1 MSFLS
6 ICILLLTPTVV
17 PSSFWSLLLDALTHP
32 SICFFACLSYI
43 FPGPPSSIFL
53 ASFELLLGT
62 NQQQSSHTGFLL
74 ALLVAL
80 PPQIS
85 CHNSCCPSVLCR
97 PFRYASTPIALTV
110 SFCLPQLL
118 ALPLELSLLISQWLL
133 IQQAL
138 GALFSVRS
146 HSLLASLKDPYH
158 FSWAVFLSSPNKE
171 TPLHFW
177 RLHSLQQYARY
188 SEGDLPNSLYIFGW
202 FSDYSCEG
210 PGSYFKYDPTW
221 IHVLLANVVFFY
233 PASYNV
239 VFFF

>member
-110 SFCLPQLL
+110 SFCLPAAGSSSR
-118 ALPLELSLLISQWLL
+118 ALSAHFSVTAYSTGSW
-133 IQQAL
+133 
-138 GALFSVRS
+138 GALFCQISQ
-146 HSLLASLKDPYH
+146 P
-158 FSWAVFLSSPNKE
+158 SSI
-171 TPLHFW
+171 
-177 RLHSLQQYARY
+177 
-188 SEGDLPNSLYIFGW
+188 SEGPLPLFMG
-202 FSDYSCEG
+202 CV
-210 PGSYFKYDPTW
+210 P
-221 IHVLLANVVFFY
+221 LL
-233 PASYNV
+233 S
-239 VFFF
+239 